1 MDIRSH
7 TFEIGYK
14 IMNKD
19 LEKMN
24 LPEYILD
31 ILNNAKSVVT
41 PKTREELIVLAMG
54 NENNT
59 TFDVEYDV
67 DGKGTVLEATVT
79 KCKNGVVVNYTD
91 DYMRRRD
98 PDSLLVGDKKDTD
111 KPRYEDVYQG
121 DFELLRKDTFDWLKK
136 QELIVF
142 PFRSGGLE
150 YGYDSIIL
158 APLNAGF
165 FAAGLAD
172 LQGFL
177 NVDELSKDFNT
188 RAIIFLA
195 PPFRHTHFDGKQ
207 IVVHNRLEHIHEVY
221 SYNLYP
227 GPSAKK
233 GIYGVLLNIGEEEGW
248 VTAHAS
254 TVKVITP
261 YDNEIVIMHEG
272 ASGGGK
278 SEMIEDIHK
287 EMDGRAVLGVNTIT
301 GEKNYLVL
309 NETCELRPVTD
320 DMALCHPKMQ
330 NESKKLVVKDAESA
344 WFLRL
349 DNITKYGTSP
359 HYEEILTQPSEPLI
373 FLNIEAVPNAT
384 CLVWEHI
391 LDSNGEPCPNPRV
404 ILPRRLVPNAIDTPV
419 EVDVRSFG
427 VRTPSCTKE
436 TPSYG
441 ILGIFHVLPPA
452 LAWLWRLV
460 APRGYNNPSIID
472 KTGMSSEGVGSYWPF
487 ATGKMVMQANLML
500 EQIVNSSNTRY
511 VLIPN
516 QHIGAYE
523 VSFMPQW
530 IAREYIARRGSAKFK
545 PEHLVEAR
553 CSLLGFGL
561 ESLKIDGQYIRK
573 AFLQPETQK
582 EVGLEG
588 YDAGAKILKDFFS
601 QELKK
606 YNTEQLDPLGKK
618 IIELFNQNA
627 TVEQYMELIPMRY

>member
-1 MDIRSH
+1 MQECLNR
-7 TFEIGYK
+7 
-14 IMNKD
+14 
-19 LEKMN
+19 MN
-24 LPEYILD
+24 LPDYVLEIL
-31 ILNNAKSVVT
+31 KSSKGVII
-41 PKTREELIVLAMG
+41 PKTRTELFELAMG
-54 NENNT
+54 NESNT
-59 TFDVEYDV
+59 IFQVEYEV
-67 DGKGTVLEATVT
+67 NGIGNVLEATVT
-79 KCKNGVVVNYTD
+79 KCKNGAVVNYVD

-98 PDSLLVGDKKDTD
+98 PDCLLVADNKDTD
-111 KPRYEDVYQG
+111 KPKYEDTYNKEFKTVRMET
-121 DFELLRKDTFDWLKK
+121 FEWLKN
-136 QELIVF
+136 QELILF
-142 PFRSGGLE
+142 PFKSGGIE
-150 YGYDSIIL
+150 YGYDSILI
-158 APLNAGF
+158 APSNAGF

-177 NVDELSKDFNT
+177 SVDDIGDDFNP
-188 RAIIFLA
+188 RAVIFLA
-195 PPFRHTHFDGKQ
+195 PPFRHTHFEGKQ
-207 IVVHNRLEHIHEVY
+207 IVLHNRLDDIHEVF

-248 VTAHAS
+248 ITAHAS

-287 EMDGRAVLGVNTIT
+287 EMDGRIVLSKNKVS
-301 GEKNYLVL
+301 GEKEYIVL
-309 NETCELRPVTD
+309 NETCELQPVTD

-359 HYEEILTQPSEPLI
+359 HYEEILTQPAEPLV

-404 ILPRRLVPNAIDTPV
+404 ILPRRLVPKAIDAPV

-436 TPSYG
+436 QPSYG
-441 ILGIFHVLPPA
+441 IMGIFHVLPPA

-460 APRGYNNPSIID
+460 APRGFNNPSIID
-472 KTGMSSEGVGSYWPF
+472 KAEMSSEGVGSYWPF
-487 ATGKMVMQANLML
+487 ATGKMVNQANLML
-500 EQIVNSSNTRY
+500 EQIMNSTNTRY

-516 QHIGAYE
+516 QHIGAHE

-545 PEHLVEAR
+545 PEHLIEAR
-553 CSLLGFGL
+553 CPLLGFGL

-573 AFLQPETQK
+573 VFLQPERQK

-588 YDAGAKILKDFFS
+588 YDAGARILNDFFS
-601 QELKK
+601 EELKK
-606 YNTEQLDPLGKK
+606 YNTEQLNPLGRQ
-618 IIELFNQNA
+618 IIDLFYNNA
-627 TVEQYMELIPMRY
+627 TVEQYMELMPMKY